1 MAEEDQ
7 ESHLD
12 EPEEQEPIKVS
23 VTFKPQE
30 QEADVKLL
38 DESNDDHQ
46 AQHNNPSVGDPQ
58 QANVTYYESE
68 TEEPRLP
75 ANPPVTPIPSYL
87 DADKLRSEDA
97 DQPEVL
103 EVSVSGKRLDNFARY
118 VVFTQ

>member
-38 DESNDDHQ
+38 DKSNDDHQ
-46 AQHNNPSVGDPQ
+46 AQNNNPSEGDPP
-58 QANVTYYESE
+58 QANVTCYESE

-87 DADKLRSEDA
+87 DADKPSSEDA

-103 EVSVSGKRLDNFARY
+103 EVSVSGKRL
-118 VVFTQ
+118 